1 MRRKKSKLNFA
12 SERQTRAKRLRAFV
26 ISFVA
31 FILVFGTVS
40 ILVFMKSLD
49 FNLDNLIRQPE
60 DSTEQSTDTTQ
71 APTIAAAPVNATTL
85 FVCYGDDDVILQLSL
100 VCTNAEENSI
110 MVATLDPFTSVTVN
124 STGNTFQGWFQTT
137 GINGLLQAV
146 ETNTQLKIDRYIKQS
161 ESNLKKVI
169 TKVGDITVDIPQAI
183 SYRGTDFSLFLE
195 SGQQK
200 LTGDL
205 FIKYL
210 QYAGTEEQANAV
222 CALLRQTLQ
231 AFTEENL
238 DTMFNYIFNLSE
250 SNFSVM
256 DYADTNGL
264 VRVYLSMRGKI
275 EPATL
280 EAIAQRGDT

>member
-49 FNLDNLIRQPE
+49 FNLDNLIRQPQ

-85 FVCYGDDDVILQLSL
+85 FVCYGDEDEILQLSL

-124 STGNTFQGWFQTT
+124 STGNTLQGWFQTT

-231 AFTEENL
+231 SFTEENL

>member
-49 FNLDNLIRQPE
+49 FNLDNLIRQPQ

-71 APTIAAAPVNATTL
+71 APTIATAPVNATTL

-110 MVATLDPFTSVTVN
+110 MVATLDPFASVTVN

-231 AFTEENL
+231 SFTEENL

>member
-71 APTIAAAPVNATTL
+71 APIIAAAPVNATTL

-124 STGNTFQGWFQTT
+124 STGNTLQGWFQTT

-231 AFTEENL
+231 SFTEENL

>member
-124 STGNTFQGWFQTT
+124 STGNTLQGWFQTT

-275 EPATL
+275 ERATL

>member
-40 ILVFMKSLD
+40 VLVFMKSLD
-49 FNLDNLIRQPE
+49 FNLDNLIRQPQ

-100 VCTNAEENSI
+100 VCTDAEENSI

-231 AFTEENL
+231 SFTEENL

>member
-124 STGNTFQGWFQTT
+124 STGNTLQGWFQTT

-146 ETNTQLKIDRYIKQS
+146 ETNTQLKIYRYIKQS

-231 AFTEENL
+231 SFTEENL

-275 EPATL
+275 ESATL

>member
-49 FNLDNLIRQPE
+49 FNLDNLIRQPQ

-71 APTIAAAPVNATTL
+71 APTIAAAPVNVTTL

-100 VCTNAEENSI
+100 VCTNAEENRI

-210 QYAGTEEQANAV
+210 QYAGTEEQTNAV

-231 AFTEENL
+231 SFTEENL

-275 EPATL
+275 ESATL

>member
-12 SERQTRAKRLRAFV
+12 SERRTRAKRLRAFV

-161 ESNLKKVI
+161 ENNLKKVI

-231 AFTEENL
+231 SFTEENL

>member
-49 FNLDNLIRQPE
+49 FNLDNLIRQPQ

-231 AFTEENL
+231 SFTEENL

-280 EAIAQRGDT
+280 EAIAQRGDA

>member
-49 FNLDNLIRQPE
+49 FNLDNLIRQPQ

-71 APTIAAAPVNATTL
+71 APTIAAAPVNVTTL

-100 VCTNAEENSI
+100 VCTDAEKNSI

-210 QYAGTEEQANAV
+210 QYAGTEEQTNAV

-238 DTMFNYIFNLSE
+238 DTMFNYVFNLSE

-275 EPATL
+275 ERATI
-280 EAIAQRGDT
+280 ETIAQRGDA

>member
-71 APTIAAAPVNATTL
+71 APTIAATPINATTL

-231 AFTEENL
+231 SFTEENL

>member
-49 FNLDNLIRQPE
+49 FNLDNLIRQPQ

-137 GINGLLQAV
+137 GINGLLQAA
-146 ETNTQLKIDRYIKQS
+146 ETNTQLKIVRYIKQS

-231 AFTEENL
+231 SFTEENL

-275 EPATL
+275 ESATL

>member
-49 FNLDNLIRQPE
+49 FNLDNLIRQPQ

-71 APTIAAAPVNATTL
+71 APTITATPINATTL

-231 AFTEENL
+231 SFTEENL

>member
-49 FNLDNLIRQPE
+49 FNLDNLIRQPQ

-100 VCTNAEENSI
+100 VCTNAEGNSI

-124 STGNTFQGWFQTT
+124 STGNTLQGWFQTT

-222 CALLRQTLQ
+222 CALLRQILQ
-231 AFTEENL
+231 SFTEENL

-275 EPATL
+275 ERATI
-280 EAIAQRGDT
+280 ETIAQRGDT

>member
-49 FNLDNLIRQPE
+49 FNLDNLIRQPQ

-110 MVATLDPFTSVTVN
+110 MVATLDPFTSITVN

-210 QYAGTEEQANAV
+210 QYAGTEEQENAV

-231 AFTEENL
+231 SFTEENL

-275 EPATL
+275 ESATL

>member
-49 FNLDNLIRQPE
+49 FNLDNLIRQPQ

-124 STGNTFQGWFQTT
+124 STGNTLQGWFQTT

-231 AFTEENL
+231 SFTEENL

-275 EPATL
+275 ERATI
-280 EAIAQRGDT
+280 EKIAQRGDA

>member
-40 ILVFMKSLD
+40 ILFFMKSLD
-49 FNLDNLIRQPE
+49 FNLDNLIRQPQ

-71 APTIAAAPVNATTL
+71 APTIAATPINATTL

-100 VCTNAEENSI
+100 VCTDAEENSI
-110 MVATLDPFTSVTVN
+110 LVATLDPFTSVTVN
-124 STGNTFQGWFQTT
+124 GTGNTLQGWFQTT

-231 AFTEENL
+231 SFTEENL

-275 EPATL
+275 ESATL

>member
-49 FNLDNLIRQPE
+49 FNLDNLIRQPQ

-85 FVCYGDDDVILQLSL
+85 FVCYGDDDMILQLSL

-231 AFTEENL
+231 SFTEENL

>member
-49 FNLDNLIRQPE
+49 FNLDNLIRQPQ

-100 VCTNAEENSI
+100 VCTNAEENRI

-231 AFTEENL
+231 SFTEENL

-275 EPATL
+275 ESATL

>member
-146 ETNTQLKIDRYIKQS
+146 ETNTQLKIDRYIMQS

-183 SYRGTDFSLFLE
+183 SYRGTDFSLFW
-195 SGQQK
+195 K
-200 LTGDL
+200 
-205 FIKYL
+205 
-210 QYAGTEEQANAV
+210 AGSKN
-222 CALLRQTLQ
+222 
-231 AFTEENL
+231 
-238 DTMFNYIFNLSE
+238 
-250 SNFSVM
+250 
-256 DYADTNGL
+256 
-264 VRVYLSMRGKI
+264 
-275 EPATL
+275 
-280 EAIAQRGDT
+280 

>member
-49 FNLDNLIRQPE
+49 FNLDNLIRQPQ

-71 APTIAAAPVNATTL
+71 APTIAAAPVNVTTL

-100 VCTNAEENSI
+100 VCTNAEENRI

-231 AFTEENL
+231 SFTEENL

-275 EPATL
+275 ERATI
-280 EAIAQRGDT
+280 ETIAQRGDA

>member
-1 MRRKKSKLNFA
+1 MRRKKNKLNFA

-49 FNLDNLIRQPE
+49 FNLDNLIRQPQ

-124 STGNTFQGWFQTT
+124 STGNTLQGWFQTT

-231 AFTEENL
+231 SFTEENL

-275 EPATL
+275 ESATL

>member
-231 AFTEENL
+231 SFTEENI

-275 EPATL
+275 ERATI
-280 EAIAQRGDT
+280 ETIAQRGDA

>member
-169 TKVGDITVDIPQAI
+169 TKGGDITVDIPQAI

-275 EPATL
+275 ERATI
-280 EAIAQRGDT
+280 EKIAQRGDA

>member
-210 QYAGTEEQANAV
+210 QYAGTEEQTNAV

-231 AFTEENL
+231 SFTEENL

-275 EPATL
+275 ESATL

>member
-49 FNLDNLIRQPE
+49 FNLDNLIRQPQ

-71 APTIAAAPVNATTL
+71 APTIAATPINATTL

-100 VCTNAEENSI
+100 VCTDAEENSI
-110 MVATLDPFTSVTVN
+110 LVATLDPFTSVTVN

-275 EPATL
+275 ERATI
-280 EAIAQRGDT
+280 ETIAQRGDA

>member
-275 EPATL
+275 ERATI
-280 EAIAQRGDT
+280 ETIAQRGDT

>member
-49 FNLDNLIRQPE
+49 FNLDNLIRQPQ

-231 AFTEENL
+231 SFTEENL
-238 DTMFNYIFNLSE
+238 DIMFNYIFNLSE

-275 EPATL
+275 ESATL

>member
-49 FNLDNLIRQPE
+49 FNLDNLIRQPQ

>member
-231 AFTEENL
+231 SFTEENL

-275 EPATL
+275 ERATI
-280 EAIAQRGDT
+280 ETIAQRGDA

>member
-49 FNLDNLIRQPE
+49 FNLDNLIRQPQ

-71 APTIAAAPVNATTL
+71 APTIAATPINATTL

-100 VCTNAEENSI
+100 VCTDAEENRI

-210 QYAGTEEQANAV
+210 QYAGTEEQTNAV

-231 AFTEENL
+231 SFTEENL

-275 EPATL
+275 ESATL

>member
-1 MRRKKSKLNFA
+1 MRRKKSKLNFS

-100 VCTNAEENSI
+100 VCTNAEENRI

-275 EPATL
+275 ESATL